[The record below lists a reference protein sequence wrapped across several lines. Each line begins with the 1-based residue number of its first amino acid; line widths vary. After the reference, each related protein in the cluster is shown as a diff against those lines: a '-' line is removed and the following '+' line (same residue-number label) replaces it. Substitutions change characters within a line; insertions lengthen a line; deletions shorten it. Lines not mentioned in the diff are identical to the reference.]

1 MTSKSRSERKIRLS
15 IVAPDK
21 ATEIFLVD
29 DRFERLQSAVGTLE
43 RKVSPGLYKVRF
55 RSGTTQEDRL
65 VEVPAT
71 TRSKIEF
78 RGEPLVF
85 ESTTPLLDTRADDER
100 YYRLAGEESARTHVR
115 AGKGSGIFLFVR
127 HPHPDT
133 GRHPGAGVTLH
144 SIEGQNIADMEADGI
159 YRPEASCCCMNVEL
173 APGTYRL
180 RVATE
185 RLGAVE
191 MFVVACKG
199 WQTMLFGLTSKSAN
213 GKEKHCASKRL
224 LLKSVAAHMTKPGKA
239 FDPASPSFRLAEL
252 ARIALETRRTVVDPA
267 TFPRVFASARD
278 NPLFGLYGAHLLL
291 LERRPD
297 FRVIDTIAEK
307 LERLIGP
314 HPDVHAL
321 LLAGSNE
328 RKRKHPVSFPAP
340 PMLMRSWDL
349 ITRRSLRKSS
359 IVPAGSFSDR
369 FSNSL
374 LTTPPWL
381 LHRLTESGEKQK
393 TGPSLAKTEEMF
405 DYLAGVS
412 ATDKGFSLLDT
423 ALNQRKDLTQLE
435 RNIVQ
440 TLLEQARQSIPHK
453 QKQEPP
459 SFSLRELVTNV
470 KVPTVSLKRTARSL
484 FDKLDLPD
492 TR

>member
-1 MTSKSRSERKIRLS
+1 MTSKSRSEKKIQLS

-21 ATEIFLVD
+21 ATEIFLMD
-29 DRFERLQSAVGTLE
+29 NRFERMQSAVGTLD

-65 VEVPAT
+65 VEVPAARPKT
-71 TRSKIEF
+71 EL
-78 RGEPLVF
+78 RGKPLAF
-85 ESTTPLLDTRADDER
+85 DSTTPLLDTRARDER
-100 YYRLAGEESARTHVR
+100 QQRLAEEESARTHVR

-127 HPHPDT
+127 HPQPDT
-133 GRHPGAGVTLH
+133 GRHPGEGVTLH
-144 SIEGQNIADMEADGI
+144 SLDGREIADMETGGI
-159 YRPEASCCCMNVEL
+159 YRPEASSCCMNVEL

-180 RVATE
+180 RVETG
-185 RLGAVE
+185 RLGTFE
-191 MFVVACKG
+191 MFVVACRG
-199 WQTMLFGLTSKSAN
+199 WRTMLFGLTSEFAN
-213 GKEKHCASKRL
+213 GEEERRASTRL
-224 LLKSVAAHMTKPGKA
+224 LLKSVSAHMTKPGKA

-252 ARIALETRRTVVDPA
+252 ARIALETRRTVVDPE

-291 LERRPD
+291 QERRPD
-297 FRVIDTIAEK
+297 FRVIDAIAEK

-321 LLAGSNE
+321 WLAGSDE
-328 RKRKHPVSFPAP
+328 RRRKHPVSFPAP

-374 LTTPPWL
+374 LTTTPWL

-440 TLLEQARQSIPHK
+440 TLLEQARQSIPQK
-453 QKQEPP
+453 QKAP

-470 KVPTVSLKRTARSL
+470 KVPTVSLKRSARSL

-492 TR
+492 RK